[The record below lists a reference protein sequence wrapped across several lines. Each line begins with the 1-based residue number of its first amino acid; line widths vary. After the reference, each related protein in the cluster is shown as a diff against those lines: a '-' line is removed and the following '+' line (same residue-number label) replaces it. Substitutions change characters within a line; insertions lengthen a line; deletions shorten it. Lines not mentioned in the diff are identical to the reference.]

1 MARSVSPAPIER
13 RNSSAWSPKQYTKVL
28 TCFSSDSSDSP
39 EANRNWSKHLLY
51 FVHSS
56 GAWRLNDPGGWR
68 VAVTVAI
75 TSRQHC
81 CHHVVCEL
89 RTWGIRRIVFL
100 RGSESP
106 VSIILKYWTRNNSN
120 WHAHTEQSI
129 LQQVC
134 YMNTWLYTQYNN
146 DRHCSQVHII
156 HKGQLIVQ
164 QSAATH
170 LYLHFLHMVTI
181 SKYHLHLYRLLGAVI
196 LNLGMWLASINT

>member
-89 RTWGIRRIVFL
+89 RTWGNTTYSVSQRVRITCQHNIKVL
-100 RGSESP
+100 NKQQQQ
-106 VSIILKYWTRNNSN
+106 LT
-120 WHAHTEQSI
+120 HTHWAEYFTTGLLHEHVAI
-129 LQQVC
+129 HTIQQWQTLFSGTH
-134 YMNTWLYTQYNN
+134 NT
-146 DRHCSQVHII
+146 
-156 HKGQLIVQ
+156 
-164 QSAATH
+164 
-170 LYLHFLHMVTI
+170 
-181 SKYHLHLYRLLGAVI
+181 
-196 LNLGMWLASINT
+196 